1 MIQGRKPDSRKRQ
14 RVRKLRA
21 RGLAIADI
29 ARRTGVSKKGVTW
42 LLTASGGSAL
52 VPIHCYECD
61 GEIIRLG
68 AKHRTGPALCLG
80 CLAKSESPLFRTRL
94 RAYRLANR
102 LSQSELARQA
112 GLALSAV
119 GVWERGECSP
129 TWEAVVKLVKV
140 LGHGLITLPPL

>member
-1 MIQGRKPDSRKRQ
+1 MEQGSKQHIRKRQ

-29 ARRTGVSKKGVTW
+29 ARRTGVSKSAVTM
-42 LLTASGGSAL
+42 LLTASGGSVL
-52 VPIHCYECD
+52 VPVHCYECD
-61 GEIIRLG
+61 SEITQLG
-68 AKHRTGPALCLG
+68 AKYRPGPAMCLA
-80 CLAKSESPLFRTRL
+80 CLAKSESPLFRSRL

-119 GVWERGECSP
+119 GVWERGESSP
-129 TWEAVVKLVKV
+129 TWEAVVKLVSV
-140 LGHGLITLPPL
+140 LGHGLITVPPL